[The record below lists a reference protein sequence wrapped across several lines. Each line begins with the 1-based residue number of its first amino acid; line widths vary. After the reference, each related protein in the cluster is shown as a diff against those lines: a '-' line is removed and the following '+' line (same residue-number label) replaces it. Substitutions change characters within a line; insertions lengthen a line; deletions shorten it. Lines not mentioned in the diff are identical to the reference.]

1 MKLRAALALLIC
13 IAAPFAAGAHAA
25 GTTHAVRIEGMKFIP
40 ERLEVAT
47 GDTVVWT
54 NKDFLPHSVTAREAR
69 VESGDLAPN
78 KSWRFIARKT
88 GEMHYICRLHPVMK
102 GVLVVKTLKGAAR

>member
-1 MKLRAALALLIC
+1 MLRTALVAICLAVLPAA
-13 IAAPFAAGAHAA
+13 AAAA

-40 ERLEVAT
+40 ERLEVAA

-78 KSWRFIARKT
+78 RSWRFIARKK

-102 GVLVVKTLKGAAR
+102 GMLVVK

>member
-1 MKLRAALALLIC
+1 MKVRATLVLAC
-13 IAAPFAAGAHAA
+13 AAVSFAAGAHGA
-25 GTTHAVRIEGMKFIP
+25 GRTHTVRIEGMKFIP
-40 ERLEVAT
+40 ERLEVAS

-54 NKDFLPHSVTAREAR
+54 NRDFLSHSVTAGEAH

-78 KSWRFIARKT
+78 RSWRFVARKQ

-102 GVLVVKTLKGAAR
+102 GVLVVR

>member
-1 MKLRAALALLIC
+1 VKLRAALALLIC

-40 ERLEVAT
+40 ERLEVTA

-54 NKDFLPHSVTAREAR
+54 NKDFLPHSVTASEAR

-78 KSWRFIARKT
+78 KSWRFIARKK
-88 GEMHYICRLHPVMK
+88 GEMPYICRLHPVMK
-102 GVLVVKTLKGAAR
+102 GVLVVK

>member
-1 MKLRAALALLIC
+1 VKFLAAPVLIC
-13 IAAPFAAGAHAA
+13 IAALSAAGVQAA

-40 ERLEVAT
+40 ERLEVAQ

-54 NKDFLPHSVTAREAR
+54 NKDFLPHSVTASEAR

-78 KSWRFIARKT
+78 KSWRFIARKK
-88 GEMHYICRLHPVMK
+88 GEMPYICRLHPVMK
-102 GVLVVKTLKGAAR
+102 GVLVVK

>member
-1 MKLRAALALLIC
+1 MKPRAALALIC
-13 IAAPFAAGAHAA
+13 IAASFAAGAHAA

-40 ERLEVAT
+40 ERLEVAA

-78 KSWRFIARKT
+78 RSWRFIARKK
-88 GEMHYICRLHPVMK
+88 GEMPYICRLHPVMK
-102 GVLVVKTLKGAAR
+102 GVLVVK